1 LPRRDS
7 SGGYSSLRIL
17 AATTVVAIATS
28 LAAGQTPA
36 TNSAK
41 PDNAKPD
48 DGQIVKDFE
57 TRVSHYLE
65 ERKQR
70 AGTSPRPTT
79 SAEKLEQAQ
88 QSVAQKAKLVRDEA
102 KQGDIFAPD
111 IADYFRR
118 QIAIALKGPQGV
130 RIRSSLRH
138 SEPVPGLAL
147 RVNQSYPRSLP
158 LQSTPPSLLLNFPPL
173 PKELQYRIVGRA
185 LVLLDIT
192 PKLIVDFI
200 PDAIPSPKD

>member
-7 SGGYSSLRIL
+7 NGGYSSLRIL

-57 TRVSHYLE
+57 AGVSHYLE

-70 AGTSPRPTT
+70 AGTSPRPT
-79 SAEKLEQAQ
+79 SSPEKLEQAR
-88 QSVAQKAKLVRDEA
+88 QSVAQKSKVVRDDA

-118 QIAIALKGPQGV
+118 QIAITLRGPQGS

-138 SEPVPGLAL
+138 SEPVHPLPL
-147 RVNQSYPRSLP
+147 HVNQSYPHGLP
-158 LQSTPPSLLLNFPPL
+158 LQSTPPSLLLNFPSL
-173 PKELQYRIVGRA
+173 PKELQYRIVGRT

-200 PDAIPSPKD
+200 PDAMPSTKD